1 MNAFNKYLNNTIKII
16 GNLNSIVEVDESK
29 FEKRRFNRGHP
40 VGGMWVVDAANRTNR
55 RTILQPVNNINK
67 ETLTTFCTKF
77 VDSASTIYTDC
88 WKGYPNLYKHFD
100 LYKTVNHFINFV
112 DMQAR
117 AHTNTIEVNR
127 ML

>member
-77 VDSASTIYTDC
+77 VDSASKNIY
-88 WKGYPNLYKHFD
+88 
-100 LYKTVNHFINFV
+100 
-112 DMQAR
+112 
-117 AHTNTIEVNR
+117 
-127 ML
+127 

>member
-29 FEKRRFNRGHP
+29 FGKRKFNRGHP

-77 VDSASTIYTDC
+77 VDSASKNIY
-88 WKGYPNLYKHFD
+88 
-100 LYKTVNHFINFV
+100 
-112 DMQAR
+112 
-117 AHTNTIEVNR
+117 
-127 ML
+127 